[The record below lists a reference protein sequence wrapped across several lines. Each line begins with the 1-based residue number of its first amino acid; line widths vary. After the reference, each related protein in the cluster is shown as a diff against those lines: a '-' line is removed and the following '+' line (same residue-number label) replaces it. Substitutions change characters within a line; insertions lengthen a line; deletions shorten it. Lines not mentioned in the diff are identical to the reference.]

1 MAQNSVEKHQT
12 EVLVIGVSAGSLE
25 VILHALPLLK
35 NPLPISIIIVLHRK
49 NNSDSTLTNL
59 FKAKTRIAVKEAEEK
74 EIIRAGNIY
83 IAPPDYHLLI
93 EKDRTFS
100 LDYSEKVHFSRPS
113 IDLTFQTAAETYRE
127 SLAGLLLSGANAD
140 GAEGLELIKLTG
152 GKVAV
157 QNPKTAEV
165 SYMPQQAL
173 DKLEPDYIL
182 DIKQVADFINGLA

>member
-12 EVLVIGVSAGSLE
+12 ELLIIGGSAGSLE
-25 VILHALPLLK
+25 VILYALPLLK

-59 FKAKTRIAVKEAEEK
+59 FKAKTRIPVKEAEEK
-74 EIIRAGNIY
+74 EVIRAGHIY

-93 EKDRTFS
+93 EKNQTFS

-140 GAEGLELIKLTG
+140 GAEGLELIKLIG

>member
-12 EVLVIGVSAGSLE
+12 EILVIGGSAGSLE
-25 VILHALPLLK
+25 VILYALPLLK

-59 FKAKTRIAVKEAEEK
+59 FKAKTRIPVKEAEEK
-74 EIIRAGNIY
+74 EVIRAGHIY

-93 EKDRTFS
+93 EKNRTFS

-152 GKVAV
+152 GIVAV

-173 DKLEPDYIL
+173 NKLEPDYIL

>member
-12 EVLVIGVSAGSLE
+12 EILVIGGSAGSLE
-25 VILHALPLLK
+25 VILYALPLLK

-59 FKAKTRIAVKEAEEK
+59 FQAKTRIPVKEAEEK
-74 EIIRAGNIY
+74 EVIRAGHIY

-93 EKDRTFS
+93 EKDRTVS

-152 GKVAV
+152 GIAAV

-173 DKLEPDYIL
+173 DKLAPDYIL
-182 DIKQVADFINGLA
+182 DINQVADFINGLA

>member
-74 EIIRAGNIY
+74 EIIRAGHIY

>member
-12 EVLVIGVSAGSLE
+12 EILVIGGSAGSLE
-25 VILHALPLLK
+25 VILYALPLLK

-59 FKAKTRIAVKEAEEK
+59 FQAKTRIPVKEAEEK
-74 EIIRAGNIY
+74 EVIRAGHIY

-93 EKDRTFS
+93 EKDRTVS

-152 GKVAV
+152 GMVAV

>member
-12 EVLVIGVSAGSLE
+12 EILVIGGSAGSLE
-25 VILHALPLLK
+25 VILYALPLLK

-59 FKAKTRIAVKEAEEK
+59 FKAKTRIPVKEAEEK
-74 EIIRAGNIY
+74 EVIRAGHIY
-83 IAPPDYHLLI
+83 IAPPGYHLLI
-93 EKDRTFS
+93 EKNRTFS

-152 GKVAV
+152 GMVAV